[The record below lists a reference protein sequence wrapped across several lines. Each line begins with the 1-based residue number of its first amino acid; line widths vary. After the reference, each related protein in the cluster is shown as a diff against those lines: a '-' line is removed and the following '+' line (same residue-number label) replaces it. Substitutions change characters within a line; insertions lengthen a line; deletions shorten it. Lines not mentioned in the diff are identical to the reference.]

1 MPGLPQVI
9 QVTIGQR
16 NFGDMD
22 NSSDEEMLGCTPQNM
37 LHVFFT
43 APCLSY
49 KRCRDEILKSERIQ
63 RDVPCMSKRLQL
75 RTLPPYPVAKPSVGV
90 HVSKDLGSTKTDEP
104 TRDIYIYTQLYTHVI
119 FSIQISHTVVFLR
132 GAHFTTIGQPLRQI
146 CEMND
151 VNAHLPSQAG
161 SFSCTRGVSGVKK
174 LSMSDSSL
182 ANNIHFLSLLAVQQ
196 I

>member
-37 LHVFFT
+37 LHVFIT

-63 RDVPCMSKRLQL
+63 RDDPCMSMRLQL

-104 TRDIYIYTQLYTHVI
+104 TYIYI
-119 FSIQISHTVVFLR
+119 
-132 GAHFTTIGQPLRQI
+132 
-146 CEMND
+146 
-151 VNAHLPSQAG
+151 
-161 SFSCTRGVSGVKK
+161 
-174 LSMSDSSL
+174 
-182 ANNIHFLSLLAVQQ
+182 
-196 I
+196 